1 MNGGQQALHLAF
13 QPVQS
18 DKALFTGITAG
29 QAALSLFQ
37 IAGTD
42 LHTDRHA
49 FHFILGEL
57 PTGRVVGIVQLHP
70 QAGSLQ
76 TGLDLS
82 GCFQHAGLVGRHGD
96 HYHLNGG
103 DGGRQHQTVVIA
115 VGHDDRADEPGGGAP
130 RGLEGI
136 LQLVVPT
143 GEGHIVGPGEL
154 VSEIMAGAGLEGLTV
169 LHHAL
174 DGIGGLSAGKLLL
187 VGLAALDYR
196 HGQRV
201 AAEVSIAVELLLRFC
216 HSLLS
221 GLVDGVALL
230 PPEFPAAQ
238 EGAGGLFPA
247 DHGAPLVIEHGE
259 LAVGLKDAVPVVAEH
274 GLRGGSERQ
283 PLLQLV
289 AAAHGDPSH
298 LRGKAVDQFAFLF
311 QQALRDQ
318 RGHCHVLV
326 SGLFKLPVHDP
337 LNVFPDSVA
346 VWTQDHKSLHAGIVD
361 QLRLL
366 ADVRIPLGEIVLHT
380 GDLFHF
386 FVLCHDSSLNFIP
399 ELEANSLL

>member
-1 MNGGQQALHLAF
+1 
-13 QPVQS
+13 
-18 DKALFTGITAG
+18 
-29 QAALSLFQ
+29 
-37 IAGTD
+37 
-42 LHTDRHA
+42 
-49 FHFILGEL
+49 
-57 PTGRVVGIVQLHP
+57 
-70 QAGSLQ
+70 
-76 TGLDLS
+76 
-82 GCFQHAGLVGRHGD
+82 
-96 HYHLNGG
+96 
-103 DGGRQHQTVVIA
+103 
-115 VGHDDRADEPGGGAP
+115 
-130 RGLEGI
+130 
-136 LQLVVPT
+136 
-143 GEGHIVGPGEL
+143 
-154 VSEIMAGAGLEGLTV
+154 MAGAGLEGLTV

-174 DGIGGLSAGKLLL
+174 DGVGGLGTGELFL
-187 VGLAALDYR
+187 VGLAALHHR
-196 HGQRV
+196 HSQSV
-201 AAEVSIAVELLLRFC
+201 PAEIGVAVELLLRFC

-238 EGAGGLFPA
+238 EGTGGLFPA
-247 DHGAPLVIEHGE
+247 DHGAPLVIEHGQ
-259 LAVGLKDAVPVVAEH
+259 LPVGLQHTVPVVAEH
-274 GLRGGSERQ
+274 GLRGGSEGQ
-283 PLLQLV
+283 ALFQLV
-289 AAAHGDPSH
+289 ATAHGDPSH
-298 LRGKAVDQFAFLF
+298 LGGETVDQFAFLF